1 VRILCHCDGYLTSAI
16 GGVEVLSYHLQ
27 KELRARG
34 HEVLVLTT
42 RIGDELLGPAR
53 YQDQDIVRLDFH
65 GALKRRDLAHM
76 RDIRASIAGTVERF
90 KPEIL
95 HLNDSQPSSFFFLK
109 GGATGSL
116 KRVLTLHSPIRP
128 SEGLQ
133 NRLIAEADSI
143 VAVSDSIAFEA
154 AAIADTKEKMRVIKN
169 ALPAPIATPPLATV
183 PAHFVCAGR
192 VVRDKGFDIAIRAL
206 AMIRERGMDAR
217 LTIAGNGPERKPLEQ
232 LSDALGVTK
241 AVTFAGW
248 VMPEDVSRLMQSAT
262 AILMPSRWREPFG
275 LVALQAMQSATP
287 VIASAIGGLPE
298 VVEHGVSGLL
308 VPPEDAN
315 ALTDALGSM
324 LADAEKTVAMGLR
337 ARDRAGQLFDFAR
350 FVDAYEALFSETAGI
365 ALASKRSAA

>member
-1 VRILCHCDGYLTSAI
+1 MRILCHCDGYLTSAI
-16 GGVEVLSYHLQ
+16 GGVEVLSFHLQ

-42 RIGDELLGPAR
+42 RIGDEPTGPAH

-65 GALKRRDLAHM
+65 GALQRRDLGRM

-90 KPEIL
+90 KPDVL

-109 GGATGSL
+109 GGATGAL

-128 SEGLQ
+128 SEGVQ
-133 NRLIAEADSI
+133 NRLIAEADAI
-143 VAVSDSIAFEA
+143 VAVSDSVAFEA
-154 AAIADTKEKMRVIKN
+154 AAIAGATEKMRVIKN
-169 ALPAPIATPPLATV
+169 ALPAPIASPPIATV

-206 AMIRERGMDAR
+206 AILREHGSDAR
-217 LTIAGNGPERKPLEQ
+217 LTVAGNGPERKPLEQ
-232 LSDALGVTK
+232 LSEALGVAK

-275 LVALQAMQSATP
+275 LVALQAMQSARP

-315 ALTDALGSM
+315 ALADALASM
-324 LADAEKTVAMGLR
+324 LADAEKTAAMGR
-337 ARDRAGQLFDFAR
+337 HARDRAEQLFDFAR
-350 FVDAYEALFSETAGI
+350 FVDAYETLFSETAGI
-365 ALASKRSAA
+365 PLVSNRSAA